1 MSTLLNQ
8 INIILSSK
16 LTGSAGLSDVTAVVA
31 ETVSTTLVEVACDAL
46 YTVTEEITG
55 TENALD
61 LVGALTDPLGDV
73 VQFAK
78 VMAIFVRNNA
88 VANGMSI
95 GGNAASL
102 ELCADKASDKI
113 ALAHGAYFL
122 LVDENGITVT
132 SGSTD
137 ILQIN
142 GTAGDAYD
150 IIVIG
155 TAV

>member
-8 INIILSSK
+8 INIIISSK
-16 LTGSAGLSDVTAVVA
+16 LTDSVGLSDVSAVVA
-31 ETVSTTLVEVACDAL
+31 ETVSTALVEVDCDAL
-46 YTVTEEITG
+46 YTVTEDITG

-88 VANGMSI
+88 VANSMSI
-95 GGNAASL
+95 GGNANSL

-113 ALAHGAYFL
+113 TLAYGAYL
-122 LVDENGITVT
+122 LMVDKNGIPVT
-132 SGSTD
+132 AGSTD

-142 GTAGDAYD
+142 GTAGDEYD